1 MKRGILSL
9 FACVI
14 LIFSLSIITYA
25 DEDNIVLN
33 GGFEEGIEDVFFWKE
48 NVWESDAGE
57 YDIQVVTGQA
67 KSGNNCVKVSCI
79 VENDARLQQDV
90 PVEPGTL
97 YKISG
102 WIKTE
107 DVGMDAKGANFS
119 VWLLTETST
128 DIKGTCDWTYVEMYG
143 RTGAEQN
150 VLNFTIGVGGHG
162 SLNTGTAYF
171 DDIKIE
177 KVVTVPD
184 GATIISL
191 DNNQSNNQGVNEE
204 DSSQKTW
211 IIAGIVLIALAL
223 AVVIFFVLKKTGSQN
238 NDSNDKSGYK
248 ENSEDDVK
256 EYSSSKIDRI
266 DLIIMAVLT
275 LVYSVISLVNL
286 GTTNVPETYW
296 QPVKT
301 KDSFI
306 VNFDR
311 EYDLS
316 KIAVYS
322 GIGDLKLQVY
332 YRSENGSFT
341 PGVTVG
347 QNYDD
352 VLRWRDFDLQVK
364 TDAIR
369 VIVDQASGG
378 TINEM
383 VFFEKGD
390 LKTPIQISSVNLE
403 NISDG
408 GRGKVENLF
417 DEQDVGDYTYNYLN
431 SSYFDEIYHPRTA
444 STDLHGMIPYETTHP
459 PLGKVIMAL
468 GLAIFG
474 MNPFGWRIM
483 GTLFGIAMVPAMYL
497 MGKKIFKKRLYGII
511 SAFLI
516 TFEFMHFAQ
525 TRIGTIDSYPTL
537 FVILAYYFMFD
548 YFMSKSYQVG
558 LKKSLISL
566 LLSGL
571 CWGLGCA
578 SKWTA
583 VYAGGGL
590 AVLFFTSLVMEIIDY
605 QKALKSKN
613 KKKKPAWLDGFIKK
627 NVIYTCLC
635 CIVFFVVI
643 PVLIYV
649 ASYLPIITLPG
660 DNYDIGYVWENT
672 KGMFDYHSGLEDDH
686 PYASPAYS
694 WPLILKP
701 LAEYFGSN
709 LPAGKVSKM
718 YVLGNPAVF
727 WFGIICVFFAIAMA
741 ISKKDKRLVP
751 IVVAF
756 AFQYLPWFMVSRCV
770 FIYHFFT
777 SVPFLILCIVYVLYY
792 LCEHMPEDIGKFS
805 KNKMAAI
812 NAKKVSQTFVYV
824 YLLINVLLFILFYP
838 AISGLVVDESY
849 IKLVSWLGIR

>member
-1 MKRGILSL
+1 MRRVVLSL
-9 FACVI
+9 FACVLI
-14 LIFSLSIITYA
+14 LFSFNIITYA
-25 DEDNIVLN
+25 DVDNIVLN
-33 GGFEEGIEDVFFWKE
+33 GGFEEGVEDAFFWRE

-57 YDIQVVTGQA
+57 YDIKVVTGQA
-67 KSGNNCVKVSCI
+67 KSGNNCVKISCI
-79 VENDARLQQDV
+79 VENDARLTQDV
-90 PVEPGTL
+90 TVDPGTL

-107 DVGMDAKGANFS
+107 DVGMEAKGANLS
-119 VWLLTETST
+119 VWLLMETST
-128 DIKGTCDWTYVEMYG
+128 DIKGTSDWTYVEMFG
-143 RTGAEQN
+143 RTGANQST
-150 VLNFTIGVGGHG
+150 LNFTIGVGGHG

-177 KVVTVPD
+177 KTVSIPED
-184 GATIISL
+184 ATIVSL
-191 DNNQSNNQGVNEE
+191 DNNQSDNNEVEE
-204 DSSQKTW
+204 KDSSGNMW
-211 IIAGIVLIALAL
+211 LIIGIVLLVLAIV
-223 AVVIFFVLKKTGSQN
+223 AVIFFVFNKTGG
-238 NDSNDKSGYK
+238 DKGGSNDKS
-248 ENSEDDVK
+248 DDKADSGNDVQGS
-256 EYSSSKIDRI
+256 SSSKIDRK
-266 DLIIMAVLT
+266 DLIIMAVMT

-296 QPVKT
+296 QPAKT

-311 EYDLS
+311 EYNLS

-332 YRSENGSFT
+332 YRTENGTFT
-341 PGVTVG
+341 PGVTIK

-352 VLRWRDFDLQVK
+352 VLRWRDFDLQTT

-369 VIVDQASGG
+369 VIVDQASRG

-383 VFFEKGD
+383 VFFEKGNYE
-390 LKTPIQISSVNLE
+390 TPIQISAVKE
-403 NISDG
+403 EMISDG

-417 DEQDVGDYTYNYLN
+417 DEQDVGDYTYNYMN

-444 STDLHGMIPYETTHP
+444 FEHLNRMSPYETTHP
-459 PLGKVIMAL
+459 PLGKVIMAI
-468 GLAIFG
+468 GIAIFG
-474 MNPFGWRIM
+474 MNPFGWRFM

-497 MGKKIFKKRLYGII
+497 LGKKIFKKRMYGII

-525 TRIGTIDSYPTL
+525 TRIGTIDSYPAF

-558 LKKSLISL
+558 LKKSLYPL
-566 LLSGL
+566 LLSGVF
-571 CWGLGCA
+571 WGLGCA

-590 AVLFFTSLVMEIIDY
+590 AVLYFSSLIMEIIDY
-605 QKALKSKN
+605 QKALRRKN
-613 KKKKPAWLDGFIKK
+613 KKRPAWLEGFIKK
-627 NVIYTCLC
+627 NVIYTSLC

-643 PVLIYV
+643 PVSIYI

-660 DNYDIGYVWENT
+660 DNYDLGYVWENT
-672 KGMFDYHSGLEDDH
+672 KGMFDYHSDLEDDH

-694 WPLILKP
+694 WPLISKP
-701 LAEYFGSN
+701 LAEYFGNN
-709 LPAGKVSKM
+709 LPPGKVSKM

-727 WFGIICVFFAIAMA
+727 WFGLVCVFFAIAMA
-741 ISKKDKRLVP
+741 IRKKDKRLIP

-756 AFQYLPWFMVSRCV
+756 AFQYVPWFLVSRCV

-792 LCEHMPEDIGKFS
+792 LCEHLPEDVGKAYGS
-805 KNKMAAI
+805 KMAAI
-812 NAKKVSQTFVYV
+812 YAYKASTSFVYI

-838 AISGLVVDESY
+838 AISGMVVDSSY
-849 IKLVSWLGIR
+849 IKLVNWLGIG